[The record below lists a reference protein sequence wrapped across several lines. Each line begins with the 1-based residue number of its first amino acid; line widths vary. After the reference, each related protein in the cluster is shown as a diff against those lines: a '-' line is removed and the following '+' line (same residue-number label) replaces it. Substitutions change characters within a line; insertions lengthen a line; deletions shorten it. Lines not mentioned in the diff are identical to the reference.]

1 MKKIC
6 QLIALLLI
14 TVNVN
19 SQSYIGFLTDNYSGV
34 HGVINNPAN
43 IADSKYKI
51 DINLAGGSAL
61 FGNDYYGITPTRLLD
76 ENYSLRN
83 DASRFPKEQNNIY
96 GNIDVLGPSVLIN
109 INKKS
114 AFAFFTRYRS
124 FYNITNFNGTE
135 LDKIQNGFDENQAFT
150 ANLNNT
156 FITTNNWAEIGFT
169 YSSILIQENQHFVKG
184 GFTFKY
190 LKGLGNAYAV
200 TNDFNIDYD
209 PDEIAESSNTLGS
222 ISSDGEL
229 SYGFSENFRDNTND
243 VGPVSGAGAL
253 GLDVGL
259 VYEWRPNEQFRKY
272 SGFNKYKVKVGLS
285 VTDIG
290 SITYDHIEERYN
302 LDNTVTSQANFESI
316 QSAEDFRK
324 FYSIESTGQ
333 TEKAVLPTAFH
344 FNADWNINQKFYLN
358 FNTDLSLTK
367 KTKANRSH
375 SVNMYSIT
383 PRYESKW
390 LTLQTPISIQQY
402 SGFQWGAGFRAG
414 PIYVGSGSAITS
426 LFKKDTKALD
436 IYAGIKIPF
445 FQPKSK
451 DKDKD
456 GVPDKVDRCKDE
468 FGAID
473 NNGCPWEDTDGDG
486 LTDNL
491 DDCPKIPGDIDNNGC
506 PQLTHEIQEALNAE
520 AEIIFFNSNKTEI
533 TPETNDA
540 LMKVIDILNEYPYA
554 QLSIE
559 GHADSIG
566 NSKLN
571 QKVSELRAN
580 AVRNFLIQKGIE
592 PSRLTAV
599 GYGENKPIATNL
611 TRKGR
616 AENRRV
622 EIKLIQP

>member
-1 MKKIC
+1 MKRYC
-6 QLIALLLI
+6 LLISLLLI
-14 TVNVN
+14 AVNIN

-34 HGVINNPAN
+34 HGVISNPAN
-43 IADSKYKI
+43 IADSKYKV
-51 DINLAGGSAL
+51 DINLAGGSVL
-61 FGNDYYGITPTRLLD
+61 FGNDFYGITPTELLN
-76 ENYSLRN
+76 ENYSIR
-83 DASRFPKEQNNIY
+83 DDGTRFPTEENNVF

-109 INKKS
+109 IDKKS
-114 AFAFFTRYRS
+114 AFAFFTRFRS
-124 FYNITNFNGTE
+124 FYNVSNFNGNE
-135 LDKIQNGFDENQAFT
+135 IDKLENGFDQNEDFNI
-150 ANLNNT
+150 NLNNT
-156 FITTNNWAEIGFT
+156 FISTNNWAEIGFS
-169 YSSILIQENQHFVKG
+169 YSSILIQENQHFIKG
-184 GFTFKY
+184 GFTFKF
-190 LKGLGNAYAV
+190 LKGFGNAYSII
-200 TNDFNIDYD
+200 NNFDLDYN
-209 PDEIAESSNTLGS
+209 PNETAPGSSSLGS
-222 ISSDGEL
+222 VTSNGEL
-229 SYGFSENFRDNTND
+229 TYGFSENFKENTND
-243 VGPVSGAGAL
+243 ISAVSGASAL

-259 VYEWRPNEQFRKY
+259 IYEWRPNELSRKY
-272 SGFNKYKVKVGLS
+272 TGFNKYKLKFGLS

-302 LDNTVTSQANFESI
+302 LDNTIVSQENFESI
-316 QSAEDFRK
+316 LSAQDLRK
-324 FYSIESTGQ
+324 FYNIQSTGQ

-358 FNTDLSLTK
+358 LNTDLSLTK
-367 KTKANRSH
+367 KTKVNRSH
-375 SVNMYSIT
+375 FANMLTVT

-390 LTLQTPISIQQY
+390 FTIQAPASIQQY

-414 PIYVGSGSAITS
+414 PLYIGSGSVITS

-436 IYAGIKIPF
+436 VYVGLKIPF

-456 GVPDKVDRCKDE
+456 GVPDRADRCKNE

-491 DDCPKIPGDIDNNGC
+491 DDCPKVPGDVNNNGC
-506 PQLTHEIQEALNAE
+506 PQLTFEIQEALNTE
-520 AEIIFFNSNKTEI
+520 AKIIFFNSNSTEI
-533 TPETNDA
+533 TPETEGA
-540 LMKVIDILNEYPYA
+540 LMKIIKILNEYPYA
-554 QLSIE
+554 KLSIE

-592 PSRLTAV
+592 ASRLSAI
-599 GYGENKPIATNL
+599 GLGENKPIATNL

-622 EIKLIQP
+622 EIKLIQE